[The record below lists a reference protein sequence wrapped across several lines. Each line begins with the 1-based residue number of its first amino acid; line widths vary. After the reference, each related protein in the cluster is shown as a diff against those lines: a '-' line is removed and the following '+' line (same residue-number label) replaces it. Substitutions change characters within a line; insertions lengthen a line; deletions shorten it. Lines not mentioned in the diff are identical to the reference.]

1 MFVLFIFFLAI
12 TLISPSSIE
21 NDPMVMI
28 IDSSIT
34 EQIQSRQYTRGGVKW
49 CLLPKPCHDG
59 CSSPHMPFMPITMHM
74 STEAV
79 GPPGIVLCHR
89 NEPKSTPRFP
99 VKAAIVTSSPEKHQ
113 LLLLCV
119 DVC

>member
-1 MFVLFIFFLAI
+1 M
-12 TLISPSSIE
+12 P
-21 NDPMVMI
+21 VM
-28 IDSSIT
+28 S
-34 EQIQSRQYTRGGVKW
+34 
-49 CLLPKPCHDG
+49 
-59 CSSPHMPFMPITMHM
+59 ITMHM

-79 GPPGIVLCHR
+79 GPPGTVLGHR

-99 VKAAIVTSSPEKHQ
+99 VKAAIVTGGPEKHQ